1 MLDFN
6 VPQAQEEIQLL
17 INAELAEAQSNIN
30 GVDSDDRIVKF
41 YMSDLDKQTTTKL
54 LGDLALLDYQTKNK
68 KMFAWTTLKMIN
80 LFFKHGFTQES
91 PDAFCNYSLV
101 AVSVFEDY
109 QTAYKFGNFAFR
121 VEKEINND
129 KLKSKINF
137 WYGIGV
143 VFWQEHLKL
152 SIDFLQDSYFYS
164 LDFRDLAYTLS
175 SCYWIILT
183 KIALGN
189 NLDTI
194 AEELEKY
201 AIILQQTVPF
211 RDVWNLSR
219 HLILNLKGLTND
231 KYSLSSAGF
240 DEQEFINRA
249 MQLEDPNFQLRFY
262 QQHKIQILFLFN
274 NYSEALKIINEY
286 AHTGDAQKGLMTE
299 PEYYFYYSLILTG
312 AYFQVSPE
320 EQDKFTDILAKN
332 QAKMKIWADNCQE
345 NFLHKYLLITAEI
358 ARIEGQYLKAI
369 ELYDRA
375 IESAKAHEYIQDE
388 AIANE
393 LAAKFYLGRNRLKI
407 AKIYLMDACHAYSQ
421 WGATAKVKDLENS
434 YPQLILKTAE
444 EIVLE
449 NQESDINYTA
459 KTLTIDNPNLS
470 LDLMAI
476 IKASQTITSEIVLE
490 KLLDKF
496 LRILMENTSAEI
508 SYLILEQNQK
518 LVVIAN
524 GSGEQNQIL
533 VDRPIAVDNNP
544 NLPLSLINYVYR
556 TRQSLVFNDGTK
568 EERFAEDPYIVRN
581 QPKSLLCTPIINQG
595 KFIGLLYLE
604 NNLVSEIFTPEQLEA
619 LMILSTQVAIAL
631 ENALLYADLDRA
643 TNNLKGVNEQ
653 LAEYSRTLEQKVEKR
668 TFILQSKNQR
678 LKEQSTQLEKA
689 MSNLKKAQAQLIQT
703 EKISSLGQMVAG
715 LAHEINNPINFIY
728 GNLTHT
734 RDYVASLLEL
744 IQLYEQEYQSPSAEI
759 QAQIA
764 DKELDLIK
772 EDLPSMLDSM
782 RIGAERIR
790 QIIISVR
797 NFARLD
803 ESDVKEVDIHEGIE
817 NSLLILQ
824 NRIREK
830 IAHSGLKIIREYG
843 QIPNVECYAGEL
855 NQVFMNIFINA
866 IDALDD
872 GDHHRSLDE
881 IQARPS
887 TIRIQ
892 TELKEGNLVVIRI
905 ADNGNGMTEEI
916 RQRVFA
922 PFFTTKPVGTGTG
935 LGLSIC
941 HQVIVEKHGGQ
952 IRCLSVLGEGT
963 TFEIEIP
970 LKQVR
975 NLN

>member
-6 VPQAQEEIQLL
+6 IPQAEEEIQLL
-17 INAELAEAQSNIN
+17 INAELAEAESNIN
-30 GVDSDDRIVKF
+30 EFDSADRIVKF

-101 AVSVFEDY
+101 AASVFEDY
-109 QTAYKFGNFAFR
+109 QAAYKFGNFAFR

-129 KLKSKINF
+129 KLKPKINF
-137 WYGIGV
+137 WFGIGV

-152 SIDFLQDSYFYS
+152 SVDFLQESYFYS
-164 LDFRDLAYTLS
+164 LDFKNLAYNLS
-175 SCYWIILT
+175 SCYWMILT

-201 AIILQQTVPF
+201 AIVLHQTVPF
-211 RDVWNLSR
+211 KDLWNLSK
-219 HLILNLKGLTND
+219 HLILNLQGLTND
-231 KYSLSSAGF
+231 KYSLSSPSF
-240 DEQEFINRA
+240 DEKEFVERA
-249 MQLEDPNFQLRFY
+249 IQLEDPDFQLRFY

-274 NYSEALKIINEY
+274 NYSEALKTINEY
-286 AHTGDAQKGLMTE
+286 AHTGDAQKGLLTE

-312 AYFQVSPE
+312 TYLQASPE

-332 QAKMKIWADNCQE
+332 QVKMKTWADNCRE
-345 NFLHKYLLITAEI
+345 NFLHKYLLIAAEI

-375 IESAKAHEYIQDE
+375 IESAKANEYIQDE

-393 LAAKFYLGRNRLKI
+393 LAAKFYLERNRLKI
-407 AKIYLMDACHAYSQ
+407 AKIYLIDACYAYSQ
-421 WGATAKVKDLENS
+421 WGATAKVTDLENRYS
-434 YPQLILKTAE
+434 ELIFKTAIE
-444 EIVLE
+444 LSLE
-449 NQESDINYTA
+449 NEEPVINHTA
-459 KTLTIDNPNLS
+459 KTLTIDYPTLS
-470 LDLMAI
+470 LDSIGIL
-476 IKASQTITSEIVLE
+476 KASQALSREIVLE
-490 KLLDKF
+490 KLLAQLLK
-496 LRILMENTSAEI
+496 ILIENSGAEI
-508 SYLILEQNQK
+508 SCLILEQNQK
-518 LVVIAN
+518 LVVVAN
-524 GSGEQNQIL
+524 SSMEQNQIL
-533 VDRPIAVDNNP
+533 LDPPIAVADYP

-556 TRQSLVFNDGTK
+556 TRQNMILNDDTP
-568 EERFAEDPYIVRN
+568 EEQFSEDPYIVQN
-581 QPKSLLCTPIINQG
+581 QPKSLLCAPIINQG
-595 KFIGLLYLE
+595 KFLGLLYLE
-604 NNLVSEIFTPEQLEA
+604 NNWTSEIFTPELVEI
-619 LMILSTQVAIAL
+619 LMILSAQAAIAL
-631 ENALLYADLDRA
+631 ENSLLYTDLDIA
-643 TNNLKGVNEQ
+643 TNNLKTANEQ

-668 TFILQSKNQR
+668 TLKLQERNQR
-678 LKEQSTQLEKA
+678 LKEQTTQLEEA
-689 MSNLKKAQAQLIQT
+689 MSNLKQAQTQLIQT
-703 EKISSLGQMVAG
+703 EKMSSLGQMVAG

-734 RDYVASLLEL
+734 RDYVESLLNL
-744 IQLYEQEYQSPSAEI
+744 IELYEQEYQSPTPKIQAEI
-759 QAQIA
+759 NAM
-764 DKELDLIK
+764 ELELIK
-772 EDLPSMLDSM
+772 EDLPSMLQSM
-782 RIGAERIR
+782 RVGAERIR

-830 IAHSGLKIIREYG
+830 IAHSGLQIIREYG
-843 QIPNVECYAGEL
+843 QIPNIECYAGEL

-866 IDALDD
+866 IVALDD
-872 GDHHRSLDE
+872 CDRHRALDE
-881 IQARPS
+881 IQACPS

-905 ADNGNGMTEEI
+905 ADNGSGMAEEI
-916 RQRVFA
+916 RQRVFD
-922 PFFTTKPVGTGTG
+922 PFFTTKPVSAGTG

-941 HQVIVEKHGGQ
+941 RQIIVEKHGGQ
-952 IRCLSVLGEGT
+952 IRCFSVLGEGT
-963 TFEIEIP
+963 TFEIELP
-970 LKQVR
+970 LKQGKI
-975 NLN
+975 